1 MDSLFGPTIIKTIME
16 KAGEIKL
23 CLNSSWNYVCL
34 FLIIE
39 FSCLKCWYYVLYQSL
54 IPNCKLTVNILKHQM
69 NISSEVEVYIL
80 SGENSRLK
88 CQRVVQFLLVCLDN
102 ERCYLKFCCQLSTVS
117 VLSDLPYKLIR
128 GKELF

>member
-1 MDSLFGPTIIKTIME
+1 MHSSAASGTGSP
-16 KAGEIKL
+16 
-23 CLNSSWNYVCL
+23 NSAS
-34 FLIIE
+34 IE
-39 FSCLKCWYYVLYQSL
+39 FEISATSSVAQCATVDFDLECRAEHCRVDDYY
-54 IPNCKLTVNILKHQM
+54 ITCR
-69 NISSEVEVYIL
+69 
-80 SGENSRLK
+80 RLK